1 MINSEIRIRTND
13 KSIYIFQSTQQQ
25 SIYTHINQANNNN
38 NKKKL
43 QIKAEFQAGD
53 LIRGPHT
60 HSIEFFHKF

>member
-43 QIKAEFQAGD
+43 QIKAELQT
-53 LIRGPHT
+53 INIVRGPNT
-60 HSIEFFHKF
+60 

>member
-43 QIKAEFQAGD
+43 QIKAEF
-53 LIRGPHT
+53 
-60 HSIEFFHKF
+60 